1 MSHTGLKALDQVAQT
16 ICLPNERAPVRLPTY
31 PSIDKTALFRYRYQ
45 NTESLKDD
53 KLVPPGD
60 LDTLNLPGRKRFVLS
75 RDPAAPMLLDTVH
88 LLQHTW
94 GANPEMHDGTIFV
107 RGESTLLLDGYTADD
122 ETVHNV
128 DYDRCYPI
136 EYYRTLPVG
145 RLNGKEWFMVPRV
158 LDSRG
163 KSQPFLDRICVGLI
177 TEDGP
182 FPTAADPLG
191 RGLIRMYRN
200 GATTHVINAI
210 KDELCMDYT
219 ITVEVMNSV
228 GAVQDVAFA
237 FDWSIMNFS
246 GTQYLDPEVSLV
258 RIKSL
263 TYRGRVHLMAGPDQ
277 PGAPVHNKGVYP
289 VLGLARAGAHLPVG
303 SFPTTFRCLSLPPAA
318 INPEFYNS
326 VAPFQ
331 STRLNS
337 SALLLTNV
345 SKVLNKEGTVQSSR
359 LLFDPN
365 SGRTVHHADVVG
377 VSTSNPDT
385 RYFGALEKGAYTFTA
400 PDQESLKFVTPY
412 ITVEVN
418 DAGADQGNISALALV
433 PKRPVVRPVLD
444 LGAKYYNCIICSDLD
459 STDDTQLALTLDTHW
474 EFRTISTLYTLD
486 YSRVPMEV
494 YHAAMLAVVKAGFF
508 FENNSHS
515 AILRMLSAGVRFA
528 APLIAGYAARIPA
541 GFLQA
546 QATSA
551 LAKGAVNLA
560 QAGAKKAYA
569 AYKTHQN
576 TKKQKQ
582 KPKNKERGNM
592 RQKGLR

>member
-1 MSHTGLKALDQVAQT
+1 MSHTGLRSLDQVAQT

-60 LDTLNLPGRKRFVLS
+60 LDTLNIPGRKRFILS
-75 RDPAAPMLLDTVH
+75 RDPAAPLLLDSVH

-94 GANPEMHDGTIFV
+94 GLSPVAFDGTIFV
-107 RGESTLLLDGYTADD
+107 RGEAVYLADSTSGPN
-122 ETVHNV
+122 TVHSV
-128 DYDRCYPI
+128 DFDKCYPI
-136 EYYRTLPVG
+136 DYYKTLPAG
-145 RLNGKEWFMVPRV
+145 RLDGKDWFMVPRV

-163 KSQPFLDRICVGLI
+163 KSQPFLDVLCVGLI
-177 TEDGP
+177 TADGP
-182 FPTAADPLG
+182 MPFGANPLG
-191 RGLIRMYRN
+191 QGLIRTYHSDAPVISLNASN
-200 GATTHVINAI
+200 G
-210 KDELCMDYT
+210 ELCLDYT
-219 ITVEVMNSV
+219 ITIEAMSGDGSV
-228 GAVQDVAFA
+228 QELVLSY
-237 FDWSIMNFS
+237 DWSN
-246 GTQYLDPEVSLV
+246 LDYTGAIPLHPDVSLV
-258 RIKSL
+258 RIKTL
-263 TYRGRVHLMAGPDQ
+263 TYRGLVRLVDNNL
-277 PGAPVHNKGVYP
+277 PGANVIFKGCYP
-289 VLGLARAGAHLPVG
+289 VLGLSRLGAHIPE
-303 SFPTTFRCLSLPPAA
+303 SSPPTTFRCLSLPPTS
-318 INPEFYNS
+318 INPEYYNS

-359 LLFDPN
+359 LLFNPN
-365 SGRTVHHADVVG
+365 AGQTIHDADVVS

-412 ITVEVN
+412 VTVDVN
-418 DAGADQGNISALALV
+418 DTGTGEGNIAALTLV
-433 PKRPVVRPVLD
+433 STKPVVRPVLD

-486 YSRVPMEV
+486 YSRIPMEV

-508 FENNSHS
+508 YENNNHA
-515 AILRMLSAGVRFA
+515 AILRMLSSGVKFA

-560 QAGAKKAYA
+560 LHGAKKAHS
-569 AYKTHQN
+569 AYKAHQN
-576 TKKQKQ
+576 NKQKQ

>member
-1 MSHTGLKALDQVAQT
+1 LNPGVFDG
-16 ICLPNERAPVRLPTY
+16 
-31 PSIDKTALFRYRYQ
+31 SIF
-45 NTESLKDD
+45 
-53 KLVPPGD
+53 
-60 LDTLNLPGRKRFVLS
+60 
-75 RDPAAPMLLDTVH
+75 
-88 LLQHTW
+88 
-94 GANPEMHDGTIFV
+94 I
-107 RGESTLLLDGYTADD
+107 RGESTVLVDTLAGPD
-122 ETVHNV
+122 TVHTV
-128 DYDRCYPI
+128 DYENCYPI
-136 EYYRTLPVG
+136 DYYKTLPSG
-145 RLNGKEWFMVPRV
+145 KLDGKEWFMVPRV

-163 KSQPFLDRICVGLI
+163 KSQGFLDRLCVGLI

-182 FPTAADPLG
+182 FPAAANPLG
-191 RGLIRMYRN
+191 NGLIRVYHPN
-200 GATTHVINAI
+200 NVADGSNININASAG
-210 KDELCMDYT
+210 ELCLDYT
-219 ITVEVMNSV
+219 ITIEVMNYV
-228 GAVQDVAFA
+228 GAVQEIIMSY
-237 FDWSIMNFS
+237 DWSRMSFTGAYN
-246 GTQYLDPEVSLV
+246 LDPDVSLV

-263 TYRGRVHLMAGPDQ
+263 TYKGLVHLMSGPNQ
-277 PGAPVHNKGVYP
+277 PGGTVSLKSCYP
-289 VLGLARAGAHLPVG
+289 VLGLSRFGAHIPEG
-303 SFPTTFRCLSLPPAA
+303 SPPTSFRCLSLPATP
-318 INPEFYNS
+318 INPEYYNS

-345 SKVLNKEGTVQSSR
+345 TKVLNKEGTVQSSR
-359 LLFDPN
+359 LLFNPN
-365 SGRTVHHADVVG
+365 AGRTIHHADVVS

-412 ITVEVN
+412 ITVTVN
-418 DAGADQGNISALALV
+418 DAGSDEGEIVPLTLV
-433 PKRPVVRPVLD
+433 AKRSVVRPVLD

-459 STDDTQLALTLDTHW
+459 STDDTQLAMTLDTHW

-508 FENNSHS
+508 FENNSHA
-515 AILRMLSAGVRFA
+515 AILRMLSAGVKFA

-560 QAGAKKAYA
+560 QYGAKKAYV
-569 AYKTHQN
+569 AYKARQN

>member
-1 MSHTGLKALDQVAQT
+1 MSHTGLKSLDQVAQT

-60 LDTLNLPGRKRFVLS
+60 LDTLNIPGRKRFVLS
-75 RDPAAPMLLDTVH
+75 RDPGAPLLLDSVH

-94 GANPEMHDGTIFV
+94 GVNPDVFDGTIFV
-107 RGESTLLLDGYTADD
+107 RGESTLLVDSGAG
-122 ETVHNV
+122 ENTVHNV
-128 DYDRCYPI
+128 DYERCYPI
-136 EYYRTLPVG
+136 EYYRTLPSG

-163 KSQPFLDRICVGLI
+163 KSQPFLDRLCVGLI

-191 RGLIRMYRN
+191 RGLIRMFKN
-200 GATTHVINAI
+200 GASSHFINAI
-210 KDELCMDYT
+210 KDELCLDYT
-219 ITVEVMNSV
+219 ITIETMNAIGV
-228 GAVQDVAFA
+228 VQDVVMS
-237 FDWSIMNFS
+237 FDWSIMNFTGS
-246 GTQYLDPEVSLV
+246 YYLDPEVSLV
-258 RIKSL
+258 RIKSM
-263 TYRGRVHLMAGPDQ
+263 TYRGLVHTVAGPDQ
-277 PGAPVHNKGVYP
+277 PGGPIAIKEIYP
-289 VLGLARAGAHLPVG
+289 VLGLCRSGAHLPQG
-303 SFPTTFRCLSLPPAA
+303 SPPTTFRCLSLPATP
-318 INPEFYNS
+318 INPEYYNS

-345 SKVLNKEGTVQSSR
+345 TKVLNKEGTVQSSR

-365 SGRTVHHADVVG
+365 SGRTVHHADVAG

-418 DAGADQGNISALALV
+418 DAGTDQGNISALTLV
-433 PKRPVVRPVLD
+433 STRSVVRPVLD

-474 EFRTISTLYTLD
+474 EFRTVSTLYTLD

-508 FENNSHS
+508 YENNGHT
-515 AILRMLSAGVRFA
+515 AILRMLNAGVKFA

-560 QAGAKKAYA
+560 QYGAKKAYV
-569 AYKTHQN
+569 AYKARQN